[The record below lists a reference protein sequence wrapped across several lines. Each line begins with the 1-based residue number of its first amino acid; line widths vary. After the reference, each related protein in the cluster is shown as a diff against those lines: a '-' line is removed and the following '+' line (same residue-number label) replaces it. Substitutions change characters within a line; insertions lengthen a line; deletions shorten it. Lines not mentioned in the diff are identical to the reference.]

1 MNFKKGVTFTNLKN
15 KTTHMLYDLILSAK
29 KESQK
34 LLAILIDPD
43 KVALEGLRVLAE
55 KINQSPA
62 THIFVGG
69 SSFDGN
75 HLDEIIFC
83 LKEKINL
90 PILLFPGNP
99 SQISAEAD
107 GILFLML
114 LSGRNPDYLIEHQI
128 DAVPLLEQNMLE
140 VISTGYLLIESGAET
155 AVERVSKTKPLSINN
170 IEYISQTAKAGEL
183 IGNKLI
189 YLEAG
194 SGAQNAVPLE
204 IIKNVSNRISV
215 PLLVGG
221 GIRSKK
227 QIGEAYLAGA
237 DLVVI
242 GTAFENDINFFD

>member
-1 MNFKKGVTFTNLKN
+1 
-15 KTTHMLYDLILSAK
+15 MLYDQILSAK
-29 KESQK
+29 KTSQK
-34 LLAILIDPD
+34 LLAILLDPD
-43 KVALEGLRVLAE
+43 KIAIDSLDALIS

-75 HLDEIIFC
+75 HLDEIIIR
-83 LKEKINL
+83 LKSIIKL

-99 SQISAEAD
+99 SQISAQAD

-114 LSGRNPDYLIEHQI
+114 LSGRNPDYLVEHQI
-128 DAVPLLEQNMLE
+128 DAVPILEKTNLE
-140 VISTGYLLIESGAET
+140 IISTGYILIESGAET
-155 AVERVSKTKPLSINN
+155 AVERVSQTRPLSKDNVH
-170 IEYISQTAKAGEL
+170 YISQTAKAGEL

-194 SGAQNAVPLE
+194 SGAQNAVSTE
-204 IIKNVSNRISV
+204 IIKNVSGKISI
-215 PLLVGG
+215 PLIVGG

-227 QIGEAYLAGA
+227 QINEAYSAGA

>member
-1 MNFKKGVTFTNLKN
+1 
-15 KTTHMLYDLILSAK
+15 MLYDQILSAK
-29 KESQK
+29 KERKK

-43 KVALEGLRVLAE
+43 KVALEGISVLTE
-55 KINQSPA
+55 KIKQSPA

-69 SSFDGN
+69 SSFDGH
-75 HLDEIIFC
+75 HLDEIIIE
-83 LKEKINL
+83 LKSKIKL
-90 PILLFPGNP
+90 PVLLFPGNP

-114 LSGRNPDYLIEHQI
+114 LSGRNPDYLVEHQI
-128 DAVPLLEQNMLE
+128 NAVPILEKTNLE
-140 VISTGYLLIESGAET
+140 IISTGYILIESGSET
-155 AVERVSKTKPLSINN
+155 AVERVSKTKPLSKSNV
-170 IEYISQTAKAGEL
+170 EYVAQTAKAGEL
-183 IGNKLI
+183 IGNKII

-204 IIKNVSNRISV
+204 IIKTVSSRISV

-227 QIGEAYLAGA
+227 QIDEAFIAGA

-242 GTAFENDINFFD
+242 GTAFENDLNFFD